1 MNIVEKLEFK
11 NITMNTEKIKLIV
24 EAIQS
29 GKKLKTIVMH
39 KCKLRT
45 EYHIQLYNAIK
56 TSKTIFELKLHH
68 VHLLPKATTSLSEL
82 LISNHNITRLMVR
95 DCGIDD
101 REMDDLSK
109 GIKSHKLEH
118 LDLRNNIFEDHG
130 LKTLI

>member
-1 MNIVEKLEFK
+1 VEELRFDC
-11 NITMNTEKIKLIV
+11 ITVNAEKIKLIV
-24 EAIQS
+24 EAIPTAT
-29 GKKLKTIVMH
+29 KLKKVVLN

-56 TSKTIFELKLHH
+56 TNDTIGELKLIH

-101 REMDDLSK
+101 REMEDLSK

-118 LDLRNNIFEDHG
+118 LDLRNNIFED
-130 LKTLI
+130 

>member
-1 MNIVEKLEFK
+1 MI
-11 NITMNTEKIKLIV
+11 
-24 EAIQS
+24 S
-29 GKKLKTIVMH
+29 
-39 KCKLRT
+39 CKLRT

-56 TSKTIFELKLHH
+56 TNKTINELKLHH

-118 LDLRNNIFEDHG
+118 LDLRNNIFEDEG
-130 LKTLI
+130 LKTLMEAL